1 MALGCPVCGVELHPI
16 ANRTGL
22 AAVCGSC
29 GGVWLD
35 NESSRSVVKNFL
47 EPAIKQTARA
57 VDEAMSQRRAAP
69 AAGGYRTPAARSPG
83 ESKPRVCPQCGGAL
97 APSHFAAAGIM
108 LDVCGAHGT
117 WFDAGEL
124 WAMTQH
130 FEMKAFADD
139 ADADAFGREIQQHRR
154 GEALGDLRMAGA
166 LMGFLR
172 R

>member
-1 MALGCPVCGVELHPI
+1 MALGCPVCGVELFAI

-22 AAVCGSC
+22 AAVCGAC
-29 GGVWLD
+29 GGIWLD
-35 NESSRSVVKNFL
+35 NASSRSVVTTFL
-47 EPAIKQTARA
+47 EPEIKQTARNA
-57 VDEAMSQRRAAP
+57 DEAMSQKRPAP
-69 AAGGYRTPAARSPG
+69 PAGGYRTPAPRSPG

-97 APSHFAAAGIM
+97 AQSHFADANIM

-124 WAMTQH
+124 WTMSQH
-130 FEMKAFADD
+130 FEMKAFDDD
-139 ADADAFGREIQQHRR
+139 AASADFGREMQQHRR
-154 GEALGDLRMAGA
+154 GEAMGDLRMAGA